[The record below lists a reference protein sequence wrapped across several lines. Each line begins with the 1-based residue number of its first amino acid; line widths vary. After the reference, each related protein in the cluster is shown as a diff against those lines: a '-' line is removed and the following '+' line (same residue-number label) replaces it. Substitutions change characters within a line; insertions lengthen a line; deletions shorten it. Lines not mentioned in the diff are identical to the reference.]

1 MSENFQT
8 IKGITGGDK
17 FLCRDP
23 LCESVHEHDTYEIIT
38 KVIRIMKLKDSSEIR
53 NPPKKMKSK
62 L

>member
-23 LCESVHEHDTYEIIT
+23 LCENTHEHDTYEIIS
-38 KVIRIMKLKDSSEIR
+38 KVIRIMKLKDSSENR
-53 NPPKKMKSK
+53 NHPKKLRSK